1 MGINSMTH
9 LIPLIIG
16 TLTPGAPTTGYLLNP
31 ASGAPTDSP
40 SRSQASSSSLS
51 QAHSQSLSPV
61 QSPSLSQAGGFSRR
75 KDGPTLESGG

>member
-51 QAHSQSLSPV
+51 QAHSQSQV